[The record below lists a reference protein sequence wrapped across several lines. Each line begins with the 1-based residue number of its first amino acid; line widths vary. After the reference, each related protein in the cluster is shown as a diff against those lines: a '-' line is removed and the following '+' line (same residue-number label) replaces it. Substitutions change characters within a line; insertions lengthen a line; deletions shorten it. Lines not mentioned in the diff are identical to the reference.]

1 MTTRAAVCHSC
12 GRLLDDHDRQV
23 RFTLPDPVLAL
34 PDRERTA
41 GTWMTKKDPS
51 RAVMMQV
58 PGVGAFVRVLLPV
71 RLTGGFTVTF
81 GLWLGVHPDDLQ
93 RAVALWWEPDYP
105 TLRLDGVLANA
116 IPPWGL
122 LGEPVEAGVRD
133 PDETPYCERST
144 SHDLAR
150 VLNDEWPHE
159 DVLAAL
165 P

>member
-1 MTTRAAVCHSC
+1 MTET
-12 GRLLDDHDRQV
+12 
-23 RFTLPDPVLAL
+23 DP
-34 PDRERTA
+34 
-41 GTWMTKKDPS
+41 W

-58 PGVGAFVRVLLPV
+58 PDVGDFVRVLLPV
-71 RLTGGFTVTF
+71 QLTGGFTVTF
-81 GLWLGVHPDDLQ
+81 GAWLGVSRDDFL
-93 RAVALWWEPDYP
+93 RAFKMWWAPEYSR
-105 TLRLDGVLANA
+105 LRLDGLLANA

-133 PDETPYCERST
+133 PDETPYCERS
-144 SHDLAR
+144 SSRELAR